1 MSGFGLDLEKL
12 RPDIYLTEEQKKAMR
27 EQLIPPDICTRI
39 RNMEPTELVA
49 FIRYMASDY
58 QCGGIPSEAY
68 DRADSSVKN
77 IQPVDCNKLYSLL
90 NAIADNLG
98 KQLQKGFES
107 FYEKPPQLWRKK
119 LMEDAI
125 LGDKLKNGGEE

>member
-39 RNMEPTELVA
+39 RNMEPIELVA

-98 KQLQKGFES
+98 RQLQEGLEPFFE
-107 FYEKPPQLWRKK
+107 KRLKQ
-119 LMEDAI
+119 MEAAI
-125 LGDKLKNGGEE
+125 LKDRMKAGGEE